1 MNYVYES
8 TFLCRELYQSVLT
21 PLCIKYE
28 LTHAE
33 LIVLLFLSQNAQTD
47 TASDIVKSRRL
58 TKSAVSAAVHTLEK
72 RGLVTG
78 EYSDGNHRSIH
89 LKICKEA
96 EQIITEGKAAQN
108 AFYKVLTNGFSE
120 AEKSSLKEFLKRIS
134 LNIKTYNL
142 GKTSAVELKA
152 AQID

>member
-21 PLCIKYE
+21 PLCIKYD

-47 TASDIVKSRRL
+47 TAADIVKSRRL

-72 RGLVTG
+72 RGLVSG
-78 EYSDGNHRSIH
+78 GYSDGNRRSIH
-89 LKICKEA
+89 LKIQEKAEA
-96 EQIITEGKAAQN
+96 IIAEGKAAQN
-108 AFYKVLTNGFSE
+108 AFYEVLTNGFSE
-120 AEKSSLKEFLKRIS
+120 AEKSSLKELLKRIS
-134 LNIKTYNL
+134 LNIKTYNS
-142 GKTSAVELKA
+142 GKPSSAETDA
-152 AQID
+152 AHT